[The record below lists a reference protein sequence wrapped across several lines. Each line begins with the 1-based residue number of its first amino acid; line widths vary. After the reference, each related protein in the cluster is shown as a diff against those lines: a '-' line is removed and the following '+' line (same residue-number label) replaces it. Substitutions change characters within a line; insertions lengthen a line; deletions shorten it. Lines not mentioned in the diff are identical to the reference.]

1 MFAVLYLKNIMVKFE
16 RFELANGLKVI
27 VNEDRSTPLV
37 AINILYAVGS
47 RDENPEKTGFA
58 HLFEHLMFGGSA
70 NIPSFD
76 EPVQMVGGENNAF
89 TTNDITNYYITLPAD
104 NIETGLWL
112 ESDRMFELD
121 FSEQSLKV
129 QQNVVIEEYRQRYLN
144 QPYGDIWLLLRPL
157 AFKVHPYLWPTIGV
171 NIDHIKNAT
180 IDDVKSFFY
189 SHYGPNNAFMTLS
202 GNINLSE
209 AQNFVE
215 KWFGGIEKRNI
226 KPRTLPEEPL
236 QTESRELTV
245 TRKVPYD
252 AIYKAWHMPN
262 RLDPKFY
269 VCDLVSDLLSSG
281 KSARL
286 YQVLVK
292 EKKLFSEIN
301 AYVTGDIDPGLLIIG
316 GKIMQG
322 ISTEQANRGISE
334 IIDNLS
340 VIPISEH
347 ELKKVQNKYETNLM
361 LAQTNILN
369 KAMGLS
375 YYEMLGSADLLNEEM
390 EKYNQITPN
399 QICLATQEFLRK
411 TNCSTLY
418 YLAEK

>member
-1 MFAVLYLKNIMVKFE
+1 MVKFE
-16 RFELANGLKVI
+16 RFELPNGLKVI

-89 TTNDITNYYITLPAD
+89 TNNDITNYYITLPAD

-112 ESDRMFELD
+112 ESDRMLALD

-129 QQNVVIEEYRQRYLN
+129 QQNVVIEEYRQRYQN
-144 QPYGDIWLLLRPL
+144 QPYGDVWLLLRPL
-157 AFKVHPYLWPTIGV
+157 AYKVHPYKWPTIGER
-171 NIDHIKNAT
+171 IEHINDAT
-180 IDDVKSFFY
+180 LDDVRSFFY

-202 GNINLSE
+202 GNISVME
-209 AQNFVE
+209 AKPLIE
-215 KWFGGIEKRNI
+215 KWFGDIERRDIKVRNLPVEPEQTE
-226 KPRTLPEEPL
+226 PRTL
-236 QTESRELTV
+236 SV

-252 AIYKAWHMPN
+252 AIYKAWHIPP
-262 RLDPKFY
+262 RLDPGYY
-269 VCDLVSDLLSSG
+269 VCDLITDLLSHG

-286 YQVLVK
+286 YQSLVK
-292 EKKLFSEIN
+292 ERKMFSEIN

-322 ISTEQANRGISE
+322 ITVEEANQGILQVLGE
-334 IIDNLS
+334 LINTP
-340 VIPISEH
+340 VSEH
-347 ELKKVQNKYETNLM
+347 ELKKVQHKYETNLK
-361 LAQTNILN
+361 LGQTNALN
-369 KAMGLS
+369 KAMALS
-375 YYEMLGSADLLNEEM
+375 YYELLGDADLFNQEIV
-390 EKYNQITPN
+390 KYGLITP
-399 QICLATQEFLRK
+399 QQVCQVAGKFLCE
-411 TNCSTLY
+411 TNCSTLF

>member
-1 MFAVLYLKNIMVKFE
+1 MVNFE
-16 RFELANGLKVI
+16 RFELANGLKII

-76 EPVQMVGGENNAF
+76 EPVQMVGGDNNAF

-112 ESDRMFELD
+112 ESDRMLELD

-157 AFKVHPYLWPTIGV
+157 AFQVHPYSWPTIGK
-171 NIDHIKNAT
+171 NIDHIRDAT

-189 SHYGPNNAFMTLS
+189 AHYGPNNAFVTLS

-209 AQNFVE
+209 AKHLVE
-215 KWFGGIEKRNI
+215 KWFGDIEKRNI
-226 KPRTLPEEPL
+226 KPRNLPAEPL
-236 QTESRELTV
+236 QTEARQLTV
-245 TRKVPYD
+245 YRKVPYD
-252 AIYKAWHMPN
+252 AIYKAWHIPH
-262 RLDPKFY
+262 RLDPEFY
-269 VCDLVSDLLSSG
+269 TCDLISDLLSSG

-286 YQVLVK
+286 YQQLVK

-301 AYVTGDIDPGLLIIG
+301 AYVTGDVDPGLLIVG

-322 ISTEQANRGISE
+322 ISAETANQAILEVINQMVQDQIS
-334 IIDNLS
+334 DN
-340 VIPISEH
+340 

-361 LAQTNILN
+361 LGQTSILN

-375 YYEMLGSADLLNEEM
+375 YYEMLGDAALLNEEM
-390 EKYNQITPN
+390 ARYNQITPE
-399 QICLATQEFLRK
+399 QICSVTSKFLIEP
-411 TNCSTLY
+411 NCSTLF

>member
-1 MFAVLYLKNIMVKFE
+1 MVKFD

-27 VNEDRSTPLV
+27 VNEDRTTPLV

-112 ESDRMFELD
+112 ESDRMLELD

-129 QQNVVIEEYRQRYLN
+129 QKNVVIEEYRQRYLN

-157 AFKVHPYLWPTIGV
+157 AFKTHPYRWPTIGE
-171 NIDHIKNAT
+171 NIDHIRNAT
-180 IDDVKSFFY
+180 IHDVKSFFY

-202 GNINLSE
+202 GNIDLPE
-209 AQNFVE
+209 AQRLIE
-215 KWFGGIEKRNI
+215 KWFADIEKREI
-226 KPRTLPEEPL
+226 KPRNLPLEPL
-236 QTESRELTV
+236 QTEPRHLTV
-245 TRKVPYD
+245 SRNVPYD
-252 AIYKAWHMPN
+252 AIYKAWHIPH
-262 RLDPKFY
+262 RLDAKFY
-269 VCDLVSDLLSSG
+269 VCDLISDLLSSG

-316 GKIMQG
+316 GKTMEG
-322 ISTEQANRGISE
+322 ITAEQANQAIQE
-334 IIDNLS
+334 CIEDLANN
-340 VIPISEH
+340 PIAEN

-361 LAQTNILN
+361 LGQTNILN

-375 YYEMLGSADLLNEEM
+375 YYDMLGNAGLLNEEIH
-390 EKYNQITPN
+390 KYNQITPD
-399 QICLATQEFLRK
+399 QICLASREFLNE
-411 TNCSTLY
+411 TNCSTLF
-418 YLAEK
+418 YLAKK

>member
-1 MFAVLYLKNIMVKFE
+1 MQFCIWKIIMVKFE
-16 RFELANGLKVI
+16 SFELANGLKVI
-27 VNEDRSTPLV
+27 VNEDRTTPLV

-47 RDENPEKTGFA
+47 RDENPGMTGFA

-112 ESDRMFELD
+112 ESDRMLALD

-157 AFKVHPYLWPTIGV
+157 AFKTHPYRWPTIGE

-202 GNINLSE
+202 GNINLAE
-209 AQNFVE
+209 AQRLVE
-215 KWFGGIEKRNI
+215 KWFGNIEKRDI
-226 KPRTLPEEPL
+226 KPRNLPQEPK
-236 QTESRELTV
+236 QTEPRHLTV

-252 AIYKAWHMPN
+252 AVYKAWHIPN
-262 RLDPKFY
+262 HLDSMFY
-269 VCDLVSDLLSSG
+269 VCDLISDLLSSG

-286 YQVLVK
+286 YQELVK
-292 EKKLFSEIN
+292 EKKMFSEIN
-301 AYVTGDIDPGLLIIG
+301 SYVTGDVDPGLLIIG
-316 GKIMQG
+316 GKTMEG
-322 ISTEQANRGISE
+322 ISTEKANEAIQE
-334 IIDNLS
+334 IINDLANN
-340 VIPISEH
+340 PISET
-347 ELKKVQNKYETNLM
+347 ELKKVQNIYETNLM
-361 LAQTNILN
+361 LGHTSILN

-375 YYEMLGSADLLNEEM
+375 YYEMLGNAGLLNEEIH
-390 EKYNQITPN
+390 KYNQITPS
-399 QICLATQEFLRK
+399 QICLATREFLRE
-411 TNCSTLY
+411 TNCSTLFY
-418 YLAEK
+418 QSEK